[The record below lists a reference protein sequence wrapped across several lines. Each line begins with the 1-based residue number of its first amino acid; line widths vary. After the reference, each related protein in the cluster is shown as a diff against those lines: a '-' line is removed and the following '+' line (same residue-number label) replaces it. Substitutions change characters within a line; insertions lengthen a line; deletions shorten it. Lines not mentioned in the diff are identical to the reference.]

1 MVIFTELRKIDS
13 ALWGLRPRRNSPAKK
28 LASARAE
35 RCEGAWQKHL
45 RGPGRSSTLAAM
57 EVTEAEDV
65 NRGQTLEDLFIVL
78 HC

>member
-13 ALWGLRPRRNSPAKK
+13 ALWGLLPRQNSPAKK
-28 LASARAE
+28 LTSARAE

-45 RGPGRSSTLAAM
+45 RGPGRSSTLAAV
-57 EVTEAEDV
+57 EVNEAEDAS
-65 NRGQTLEDLFIVL
+65 RGQTLEVSFIIL